1 MLRLFWKN
9 IDEIEV
15 EIRDM
20 KWFCDQDIHDINF
33 MWHGN
38 HINLG
43 LLIKDDDKVIFTREV
58 AREPRG
64 YFDPEGAYMEK
75 LEAQKTDEQMF
86 FESIQ
91 NELKYRKASTI
102 KRVVLNIKY
111 FPEYFKTCRELVES
125 GKLEFQD
132 YPVVLNR
139 GNLLENHEVYKIE
152 MEEGWYLQMG
162 QKKVTGKRNALWSF
176 HTPKQD
182 EPHSLSTGRHR
193 NRPLQMSS

>member
-9 IDEIEV
+9 LDEIEV

-20 KWFCDQDIHDINF
+20 KWFCDQGINDINF
-33 MWHGN
+33 MWYGN

-64 YFDPEGAYMEK
+64 YFDPEGAYMAK
-75 LEAQKTDEQMF
+75 LEAQKTDEQMY

-91 NELKYRKASTI
+91 NELKYRKGIKI

-111 FPEYFKTCRELVES
+111 FPEFFKMSSEVVES
-125 GKLEFQD
+125 GKFEFQD
-132 YPVVLNR
+132 YPVVLDR
-139 GNLLENHEVYKIE
+139 TNLLENNEVYKIE
-152 MEEGWYLQMG
+152 MEEGLYLKMG
-162 QKKVTGKRNALWSF
+162 QKR
-176 HTPKQD
+176 
-182 EPHSLSTGRHR
+182 
-193 NRPLQMSS
+193 